1 MIPQPL
7 TEKNRIEQTDSIIFK
22 RIDNMKKTIN
32 NEQLLTNI
40 LQQEQAPGQAQK
52 LSVVW
57 RLSIPAI
64 LAQLTSIMMQYI
76 DTAMVGNL
84 GAGASAAIGLVSS
97 STWLLNGLCN
107 AVSTGFSV
115 QAAQKIGARQEQEAR
130 QILKHALVA
139 ALCFSIILMIT
150 GIGIS
155 RYLPIWLGAGKDIQ
169 KNSSIYFLIYS
180 CSLPAFQ
187 LHSLAGSML
196 QCSGNMR
203 TPAILDAAMCGLD
216 VLFNLVFIQFLGVAG
231 AALGTAFATILICAV
246 KLWAV
251 CFRSPSLSIR
261 RKETCRY
268 NKTIL
273 SHMIRI
279 GLPMGFEH
287 VAVCG
292 AMIVSTRIIAP
303 LGTIAIAANSIA
315 VTAES
320 ICYMPGYGIAAAA
333 TTLTGQSIGA
343 GRKTLAK
350 SFSNLSILLGCL
362 IMTVAGIVM
371 YFLCPAIFQMLTP
384 DLHVQDLAAKVLRI
398 ELFAEPLFAA
408 SIVASGA
415 LCGAGDSLIPC
426 LLNLASIWGVRL
438 TLSVL
443 LVNQWGLPGVWFA
456 MCVELCVR
464 GLLLLYRQQ
473 RFQW

>member
-1 MIPQPL
+1 M
-7 TEKNRIEQTDSIIFK
+7 KMRK
-22 RIDNMKKTIN
+22 KID
-32 NEQLLTNI
+32 NEQLLANI
-40 LQQEQAPGQAQK
+40 LMQEQEPRQAQK

-76 DTAMVGNL
+76 DTAMVGSL

-115 QAAQKIGARQEQEAR
+115 QAAQKIGARQEQGAR
-130 QILKHALVA
+130 QVLKHALGT
-139 ALCFSIILMIT
+139 ALCFSLLLTGI

-155 RYLPIWLGAGKDIQ
+155 RHLPLWLGAGKDIQ
-169 KNSSIYFLIYS
+169 ADASAYFLIYS

-187 LHSLAGSML
+187 LQSLAGSML

-203 TPAILDAAMCGLD
+203 TPAVLDAAMCGLD
-216 VLFNLVFIQFLGVAG
+216 VLFNLIFIQFFGVAG
-231 AALGTAFATILICAV
+231 AALGTALATFVICIA

-251 CFRSPSLSIR
+251 CFRSPSLRINR
-261 RKETCRY
+261 REACSY
-268 NKTIL
+268 DKTIL
-273 SHMIRI
+273 SRMVRI

-292 AMIVSTRIIAP
+292 AMIASTRIISP

-343 GRKTLAK
+343 GKKKLAK
-350 SFSNLSILLGCL
+350 NFSNLSILLGCL
-362 IMTVAGIVM
+362 IMTAAGIAM
-371 YFLCPAIFQMLTP
+371 FFLCPLIFQMLTP
-384 DLHVQDLAAKVLRI
+384 DPKVQHLAAEVLRI

-438 TLSVL
+438 TLSIL
-443 LVNQWGLPGVWFA
+443 LVGPWGLPGVWFA